1 MFLCS
6 STPKRYHHEHFVGSM
21 AGSMVGNYILAWFRL
36 LVLLSTTN
44 AADRQAWKPASS
56 AASTGNNEGED
67 SNTNAGTF
75 LTVKNAVATMC
86 FAAEDLV
93 SST

>member
-6 STPKRYHHEHFVGSM
+6 STPKRYHHEYFVASM
-21 AGSMVGNYILAWFRL
+21 VGSMVGNYILAWFRL
-36 LVLLSTTN
+36 LVLLSTAH

-67 SNTNAGTF
+67 SNANPGTF
-75 LTVKNAVATMC
+75 LTVENAVTTMC
-86 FAAEDLV
+86 FVADLV